1 MQNNFRL
8 FAYLSIMKPY
18 FVQTSPIIS
27 DIVYPS
33 LHWKIPVKEKQAFIT
48 FDDGPTPGITEKA
61 LKILN
66 EYDAKATFFLIADKV
81 RKYPGLKEIILE
93 QGHAIGNHTFH
104 HVNGWKT
111 DNTDY
116 FEDVRQADVLIGSKF
131 FRPPY
136 GKISRSQIKSLRD
149 HYHIIMWSLLSADF
163 DTSIT
168 PGQCF
173 ENISGKT
180 EPGSIV
186 VFHDSEKA
194 SARMLYALPSLLQ
207 ELKKSDFTAEALN
220 EAFFQ

>member
-1 MQNNFRL
+1 MQDNFRL
-8 FAYLSIMKPY
+8 FAYLSTMKPY
-18 FVQTSPIIS
+18 FVQTSRIIS
-27 DIVYPS
+27 DIFYPS

-48 FDDGPTPGITEKA
+48 FDDGPTPGITEKT
-61 LKILN
+61 LNILN
-66 EYDAKATFFLIADKV
+66 EYDAKATFFLIGDKV
-81 RKYPGLKEIILE
+81 RKYPDLKDKILE

-104 HVNGWKT
+104 HLNGWKT
-111 DNTDY
+111 NNTEY
-116 FEDVRQADVLIGSKF
+116 FEDIRQADALFSTKL

-136 GKISRSQIKSLRD
+136 GKITRSQIKHLRD

-168 PGQCF
+168 PEQCF